1 MTLCNEINICNLLW
15 FDGTMTFEDN
25 QLKDYEEI
33 NHVFVVVKK
42 I

>member
-1 MTLCNEINICNLLW
+1 
-15 FDGTMTFEDN
+15 MTFEDN

-42 I
+42 NIKSAVQGLNNTQLYY